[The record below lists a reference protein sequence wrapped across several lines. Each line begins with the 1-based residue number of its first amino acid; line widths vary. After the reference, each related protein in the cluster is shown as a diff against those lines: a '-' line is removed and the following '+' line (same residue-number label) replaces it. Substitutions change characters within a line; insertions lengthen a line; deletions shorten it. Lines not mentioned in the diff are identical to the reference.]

1 MSISDEMRLD
11 MIEKIRE
18 DLKNISYPQ
27 TFDPTLHKDTNC
39 MAHAFGAEV
48 PDLKHNFYVPGFISG
63 NADDLIETELVENFI
78 NDAEVLGKHA
88 EVITREQAKKGEKEG
103 NQVVALFYSWI
114 DNDFHFIRK
123 NKGGVWSHKAGYKQE
138 PRVIKYNYENFFE
151 REDCYITYDLIA
163 FFNLS
168 SL

>member
-1 MSISDEMRLD
+1 MSISEEMRLD
-11 MIEKIRE
+11 MIERIRE
-18 DLKNISYPQ
+18 ELKNVSYPQ

-63 NADDLIETELVENFI
+63 STDDRIATEFVDNFI
-78 NDAEVLGKHA
+78 KDAEVLGKHA
-88 EVITREQAKKGEKEG
+88 EVITREQAKEVEKEG

-138 PRVIKYNYENFFE
+138 PRIIKYNYEGFFE
-151 REDCYITYDLIA
+151 RDDCYITYDLVA